1 MDRRTRR
8 TTPLCRA
15 SIFCFLNPP
24 ASDPGRALILETR
37 RLSSSHEGLLK
48 GKRAFITGGTRGIG
62 AALCQVFAR
71 EGADV
76 AFNYNTR
83 DDLAEVVTQKVK
95 EMGRR
100 AEPFKVSVTDRVG
113 LKKLTRELVA
123 LWGGIDIL
131 VNNAAINRGDNFA
144 TTTDRA
150 WDEVINTNV
159 GSLFAVTKPIYK
171 QMIRQRQGTILNITS
186 IGAIRALPT
195 SVHYATSKAAVI
207 GFTKCL
213 SREAATFNVS
223 VNAIAAGIFDT
234 DLAHTLPQRL
244 MQMHDLWVARGRLG
258 RPEELAEY
266 AAFMVSD
273 RNSFMNGEVVIV
285 DGGAVT

>member
-1 MDRRTRR
+1 
-8 TTPLCRA
+8 
-15 SIFCFLNPP
+15 
-24 ASDPGRALILETR
+24 
-37 RLSSSHEGLLK
+37 
-48 GKRAFITGGTRGIG
+48 
-62 AALCQVFAR
+62 
-71 EGADV
+71 V
-76 AFNYNTR
+76 AFNYNAR
-83 DDLAEVVTQKVK
+83 DDLAEQTAGKINAH
-95 EMGRR
+95 GRR
-100 AEPFKVSVTDRVG
+100 SHAFKVSITDRVG
-113 LKKLTRELVA
+113 MKRLTRQLIEE
-123 LWGGIDIL
+123 WGGVDIL

-159 GSLFAVTKPIYK
+159 NGLFAVTKPIYK
-171 QMIRQRQGTILNITS
+171 QMIRQRKGTILNITS

-213 SREAATFNVS
+213 SREAATFGVT

-234 DLAHTLPQRL
+234 DLAHTLPDRL
-244 MQMHDLWVARGRLG
+244 LDMHAFWVARGRLG

>member
-1 MDRRTRR
+1 MS
-8 TTPLCRA
+8 L
-15 SIFCFLNPP
+15 L
-24 ASDPGRALILETR
+24 LE
-37 RLSSSHEGLLK
+37 
-48 GKRAFITGGTRGIG
+48 GKRAFISGGTRGIG
-62 AALCQVFAR
+62 AALCEVFAR

-76 AFNYNTR
+76 AFSYNSR
-83 DDLAEVVTQKVK
+83 DDLAE
-95 EMGRR
+95 EMMKTIEAYDRR
-100 AEPFKVSVTDRVG
+100 ARSFKVSVIDRFG
-113 LKKLTRELVA
+113 MKHLTRELVQT
-123 LWGGIDIL
+123 WGGIDIL

-171 QMIRQRQGTILNITS
+171 QMIRQRKGSILNITS

-195 SVHYATSKAAVI
+195 SVHYATSKAAMI

-213 SREAATFNVS
+213 SREAGTFGVK

-234 DLAHTLPQRL
+234 DLAQALPERL
-244 MQMHDLWVARGRLG
+244 LQMHDFWASAGRLG
-258 RPEELAEY
+258 RPQELAEY

>member
-1 MDRRTRR
+1 MS
-8 TTPLCRA
+8 L
-15 SIFCFLNPP
+15 L
-24 ASDPGRALILETR
+24 LE
-37 RLSSSHEGLLK
+37 
-48 GKRAFITGGTRGIG
+48 GKRAFVTGGTRGIG
-62 AALCQVFAR
+62 AAICEIFAR

-76 AFNYNTR
+76 AFNYGAR
-83 DDLAEVVTQKVK
+83 DDLAEETRKKIEQYSK
-95 EMGRR
+95 R
-100 AEPFKVSVTDRVG
+100 ALSFKVSVTDRLG
-113 LKKLTRELVA
+113 LKRLAREIVEK
-123 LWGGIDIL
+123 WGGIDIL

-150 WDEVINTNV
+150 WDEVIDTNV

-171 QMIRQRQGTILNITS
+171 QMIRQRRGHILNITS
-186 IGAIRALPT
+186 IGALRALPT
-195 SVHYATSKAAVI
+195 AVHYATSKAAMI

-213 SREAATFNVS
+213 SREAGTFGIK

-234 DLAHTLPQRL
+234 DLAAVLPERL
-244 MQMHDLWVARGRLG
+244 LQMHALWASAGRLG

-285 DGGAVT
+285 DGGAIT

>member
-1 MDRRTRR
+1 MS
-8 TTPLCRA
+8 L
-15 SIFCFLNPP
+15 L
-24 ASDPGRALILETR
+24 LE
-37 RLSSSHEGLLK
+37 
-48 GKRAFITGGTRGIG
+48 GKRAFVRGGTRGIG
-62 AALCQVFAR
+62 AAICEIFAR

-76 AFNYNTR
+76 AFNYNSR
-83 DDLAEVVTQKVK
+83 DDLADEIRSKI
-95 EMGRR
+95 EAYGRK
-100 AEPFKVSVTDRVG
+100 ALSYKVSVTDRLG
-113 LKKLTRELVA
+113 LKRLTREIIEK
-123 LWGGIDIL
+123 WQGIDIL

-171 QMIRQRQGTILNITS
+171 QMIRQRKGSILNITS

-195 SVHYATSKAAVI
+195 AVHYATSKAAMI

-213 SREAATFNVS
+213 SREAGTFGVK

-234 DLAHTLPQRL
+234 ELAQALPERL
-244 MQMHDLWVARGRLG
+244 LQMHDIWVSAGRLG
-258 RPEELAEY
+258 KPEELAEY

-285 DGGAVT
+285 DGGTVT

>member
-1 MDRRTRR
+1 MCDDGDSH
-8 TTPLCRA
+8 L
-15 SIFCFLNPP
+15 SL
-24 ASDPGRALILETR
+24 LLE
-37 RLSSSHEGLLK
+37 
-48 GKRAFITGGTRGIG
+48 GKRAFISGGTRGIG
-62 AALCQVFAR
+62 AALCEVFAR

-76 AFNYNTR
+76 AFNYHTR
-83 DDLAEVVTQKVK
+83 DDLAEQTKQTITAH
-95 EMGRR
+95 GRR
-100 AEPFKVSVTDRVG
+100 ALAFKISITDRLG
-113 LKKLTRELVA
+113 LKKMTREIVEA
-123 LWGGIDIL
+123 WEGIDVL

-159 GSLFAVTKPIYK
+159 NSLFAVTKPIYK
-171 QMIRQRQGTILNITS
+171 QMIRRRSGSILNITS

-213 SREAATFNVS
+213 SREAASFGVK

-234 DLAHTLPQRL
+234 ELAHELPERL
-244 MQMHDLWVARGRLG
+244 LQMHEFWAAAGRMG
-258 RPEELAEY
+258 RPAELAEM
-266 AAFMVSD
+266 AAFLVSD
-273 RNSFMNGEVVIV
+273 RNSFMNGEVIIV

>member
-1 MDRRTRR
+1 MS
-8 TTPLCRA
+8 L
-15 SIFCFLNPP
+15 L
-24 ASDPGRALILETR
+24 LE
-37 RLSSSHEGLLK
+37 

-62 AALCQVFAR
+62 AAICEVFAR

-76 AFNYNTR
+76 AFNYQSR
-83 DDLAEVVTQKVK
+83 DDLAEQTAEKIRAH
-95 EMGRR
+95 GRR
-100 AEPFKVSVTDRVG
+100 ASAHKIPVTDRLG
-113 LKKLTRELVA
+113 LKKMTRELVEQ
-123 LWGGIDIL
+123 WGGIDIL

-159 GSLFAVTKPIYK
+159 NGLFAVTKPIYK
-171 QMIRQRQGTILNITS
+171 QMIRQRKGSILNITS

-195 SVHYATSKAAVI
+195 AVHYATSKAAVI

-213 SREAATFNVS
+213 SREAATFGVF

-234 DLAHTLPQRL
+234 ELAHELPERL
-244 MQMHDLWVARGRLG
+244 LQMHEFWAAAGRMG
-258 RPEELAEY
+258 RPAELAEV
-266 AAFMVSD
+266 AAFLVSD

>member
-1 MDRRTRR
+1 VS
-8 TTPLCRA
+8 L
-15 SIFCFLNPP
+15 L
-24 ASDPGRALILETR
+24 LE
-37 RLSSSHEGLLK
+37 

-62 AALCQVFAR
+62 AALCDIFAR

-76 AFNYNTR
+76 AFNYNSR
-83 DDLAEVVTQKVK
+83 DDLASSIVAKIE
-95 EMGRR
+95 GHLRR
-100 AEPFKVSVTDRVG
+100 ALSFKVSVTDRLG
-113 LKKLTRELVA
+113 LKKLTREVVEK
-123 LWGGIDIL
+123 WGGIDIL

-171 QMIRQRQGTILNITS
+171 QMIRQRKGSILNITS
-186 IGAIRALPT
+186 IGAMRALPT
-195 SVHYATSKAAVI
+195 AVHYATSKAAMI

-213 SREAATFNVS
+213 SREAGTFGVK

-234 DLAHTLPQRL
+234 ELAQELPERL
-244 MQMHDLWVARGRLG
+244 LQMHHFWASAGRMG

-285 DGGAVT
+285 DGGAIT

>member
-1 MDRRTRR
+1 
-8 TTPLCRA
+8 L
-15 SIFCFLNPP
+15 
-24 ASDPGRALILETR
+24 LE
-37 RLSSSHEGLLK
+37 
-48 GKRAFITGGTRGIG
+48 GKRAFVTGGSRGIG
-62 AALCQVFAR
+62 AALCETFAR

-76 AFNYNTR
+76 AFNYNAR
-83 DDLAEVVTQKVK
+83 DDLAQKIVEK
-95 EMGRR
+95 IEAFGRR
-100 AEPFKVSVTDRVG
+100 AHAFKISITDRVG
-113 LKKLTRELVA
+113 MKRLTRQLVEE
-123 LWGGIDIL
+123 WGGVDVL

-159 GSLFAVTKPIYK
+159 NGLFAVTKPIYK
-171 QMIRQRQGTILNITS
+171 QMIRQRRGTILNITS

-213 SREAATFNVS
+213 SREAATFNVT

-234 DLAHTLPQRL
+234 DLAHTLPDRL
-244 MQMHDLWVARGRLG
+244 LEMHDFWVARGRLG
-258 RPEELAEY
+258 RPQELAEY

>member
-1 MDRRTRR
+1 MS
-8 TTPLCRA
+8 L
-15 SIFCFLNPP
+15 L
-24 ASDPGRALILETR
+24 LE
-37 RLSSSHEGLLK
+37 
-48 GKRAFITGGTRGIG
+48 GKRAFVTGGTRGIG
-62 AALCQVFAR
+62 AAICEVFAR

-76 AFNYNTR
+76 AFNYSNR
-83 DDLAEVVTQKVK
+83 DDLAEEIRHKI
-95 EMGRR
+95 EAYGRK
-100 AEPFKVSVTDRVG
+100 ALSFKISVTDRLG
-113 LKKLTRELVA
+113 LKKLARELVEK
-123 LWGGIDIL
+123 WSGIDIL

-171 QMIRQRQGTILNITS
+171 QMIRQRKGSILNITS
-186 IGAIRALPT
+186 IGALRALPT
-195 SVHYATSKAAVI
+195 AVHYATSKAAMI

-213 SREAATFNVS
+213 SREAGTFGVK

-234 DLAHTLPQRL
+234 ELAQQLPDRL
-244 MQMHDLWVARGRLG
+244 LQMHDLWVSAGRMG

-285 DGGAVT
+285 DGGTVT

>member
-1 MDRRTRR
+1 VS
-8 TTPLCRA
+8 L
-15 SIFCFLNPP
+15 L
-24 ASDPGRALILETR
+24 LE
-37 RLSSSHEGLLK
+37 

-62 AALCQVFAR
+62 AALCDVFAR

-76 AFNYNTR
+76 AFNYNSR
-83 DDLAEVVTQKVK
+83 DDLAEETVAKI
-95 EMGRR
+95 EGHGRR
-100 AEPFKVSVTDRVG
+100 AESHKISVTDRLG
-113 LKKLTRELVA
+113 LKKMTRELVEK
-123 LWGGIDIL
+123 WGGIDIL

-150 WDEVINTNV
+150 WDEVIGTNV

-171 QMIRQRQGTILNITS
+171 QMIRQRKGSILNITS

-195 SVHYATSKAAVI
+195 AVHYATSKAAMI

-213 SREAATFNVS
+213 SREAGTFGVK

-234 DLAHTLPQRL
+234 ELAKALPDRL
-244 MQMHDLWVARGRLG
+244 LQMHDLWVSAGRLG

-273 RNSFMNGEVVIV
+273 RNSFMTGEVVIV
-285 DGGAVT
+285 DGGTIT